1 MVDDTLFGS
10 KPVAQQHVVK
20 QSARAGVVIQAQLA
34 LCNYGVVPMCSLC
47 KYCVNTMLQWDQAT
61 PF

>member
-10 KPVAQQHVVK
+10 KPVAQQHVVQ

-47 KYCVNTMLQWDQAT
+47 KYCVNTMLQ
-61 PF
+61 